1 LLLPLLPLEGAVF
14 MATATSTKRNK
25 LAASGKVPAKVPA
38 KTSRRRVTV
47 EPEALA
53 HNALTR
59 YQAAFHEWE
68 AVVGYS
74 PRTIDAQRHAI
85 GRFIAWADERG
96 LTKPQDITR
105 PILERYQR
113 HVYHHRKANG
123 APLSVSAQLG
133 LILPLQAWFKWLT
146 KQNHILY
153 NPAADLDLPT
163 RPKALPKG
171 LLSVSQ
177 VEDILNGCDI
187 AKPEGLRMR
196 AILEVLYSTGIR
208 RFELAGLKLFDVDVE
223 RGALMVRQGKGAKD
237 RLVPLGERA
246 CAWVDKYLR
255 ELRPD
260 LATPGDEYRLFLDD
274 DGRGFEPERIGE
286 IVKRQLLA
294 AGVEQPGSCHL
305 FRVACAT
312 HMLENGADIRFI
324 QSLLGHA
331 KLDTT
336 QIYTLVS
343 LAKLKEVHNATHP
356 AKLRREPRP
365 EAGQGLNT
373 GSPRRDQAVSDT
385 DGAATLLAALQ
396 REGEEPTEG
405 EPFERSGASTG
416 QGRA

>member
-1 LLLPLLPLEGAVF
+1 MGS
-14 MATATSTKRNK
+14 TSIQRNK
-25 LAASGKVPAKVPA
+25 RPAPAAPVKATRK
-38 KTSRRRVTV
+38 KRVSA

-74 PRTIDAQRHAI
+74 PRTIAAQRHAI

-96 LTKPQDITR
+96 LDRPQDITR

-113 HVYHHRKANG
+113 HVYHYRKHNG
-123 APLSVSAQLG
+123 QPLAVSAQLG

-153 NPAADLDLPT
+153 NPAADLDLPS

-171 LLSVSQ
+171 LLSVAQ
-177 VEDILNGCDI
+177 IEDILNGCDV
-187 AKPEGLRMR
+187 AKPEGIRMR
-196 AILEVLYSTGIR
+196 AMLETFYSTGIR
-208 RFELAGLKLFDVDVE
+208 RFELAGLKLFDVDTE

-237 RLVPLGERA
+237 RLVPVGDRA
-246 CAWVDKYLR
+246 CAWLDKYLR
-255 ELRPD
+255 EVRPD
-260 LATPGDEYRLFLDD
+260 LATSGDDYTLFLDD
-274 DGRGFEPERIGE
+274 DGRAFDPGRLGDQ
-286 IVKRQLLA
+286 VKKHLTA
-294 AGVEQPGSCHL
+294 AGVTHAGACHL

-336 QIYTLVS
+336 QIYTQVS

-356 AKLRREPRP
+356 AR
-365 EAGQGLNT
+365 
-373 GSPRRDQAVSDT
+373 
-385 DGAATLLAALQ
+385 LQ
-396 REGEEPTEG
+396 RRQATSATADEG
-405 EPFERSGASTG
+405 EPHRIAADAQEAFLELLA
-416 QGRA
+416 GRTTDDDIDDA

>member
-1 LLLPLLPLEGAVF
+1 MGTP
-14 MATATSTKRNK
+14 SIKRNK
-25 LAASGKVPAKVPA
+25 LAAPTTKPKA
-38 KTSRRRVTV
+38 SRRRRVSA
-47 EPEALA
+47 EPAVLA

-74 PRTIDAQRHAI
+74 PRTIAAQHHAI
-85 GRFIAWADERG
+85 ERFIAWADERS
-96 LTKPQDITR
+96 LNRPQDITR

-113 HVYHHRKANG
+113 HIYHYRKANG
-123 APLSVSAQLG
+123 QPLTVSAQLG

-171 LLSVSQ
+171 LLSVGQ
-177 VEDILNGCDI
+177 VEGVLNSCDTGT
-187 AKPEGLRMR
+187 PEGLRLR
-196 AILEVLYSTGIR
+196 AMLEVLYSTGIR
-208 RFELAGLKLFDVDVE
+208 RFELAGLKLFDVDIE
-223 RGALMVRQGKGAKD
+223 RGALMVRQGKGSKD

-255 ELRPD
+255 EVRVE
-260 LATPGDEYRLFLDD
+260 LATSVDEHILFLTD
-274 DGRGFEPERIGE
+274 DGQGYDPGALGDL
-286 IVKRQLLA
+286 VKRQLLA
-294 AGVEQPGSCHL
+294 AGVQYPGACHL

-336 QIYTLVS
+336 QIYTQVS
-343 LAKLKEVHNATHP
+343 LAKLKEVHRATHP
-356 AKLRREPRP
+356 ARLHRSSRP
-365 EAGQGLNT
+365 AGQDAG
-373 GSPRRDQAVSDT
+373 PVP
-385 DGAATLLAALQ
+385 GAAPDTEVARHRFLAELQ
-396 REGEEPTEG
+396 REGDESASA
-405 EPFERSGASTG
+405 SGTPLPKAKP
-416 QGRA
+416 A

>member
-1 LLLPLLPLEGAVF
+1 
-14 MATATSTKRNK
+14 MSTIVGVKRNK
-25 LAASGKVPAKVPA
+25 LAAPSAPA
-38 KTSRRRVTV
+38 KTSRRRRVSA
-47 EPEALA
+47 ESGALA

-68 AVVGYS
+68 AVVAYS

-85 GRFIAWADERG
+85 GRFIAWCDERG
-96 LTKPQDITR
+96 LSKPQDITR

-123 APLSVSAQLG
+123 QPLTVSAQLG

-146 KQNHILY
+146 KHNHILY
-153 NPAADLDLPT
+153 NPAADLDLPV

-171 LLSVSQ
+171 LLSIAQ
-177 VEDILNGCDI
+177 IEDVLNGCDVS
-187 AKPEGLRMR
+187 KPEGLRMR
-196 AILEVLYSTGIR
+196 AMLEVLYSTGIR
-208 RFELAGLKLFDVDVE
+208 RFELAGVKLFDVDVE
-223 RGALMVRQGKGAKD
+223 RGALMVRQGKGSKD
-237 RLVPLGERA
+237 RLVPIGERA

-255 ELRPD
+255 EVRPD
-260 LATPGDEYRLFLDD
+260 LATGADDYRLFLDD
-274 DGRGFEPERIGE
+274 DGAGFTPERIGDL
-286 IVKRQLLA
+286 VRRQLTA
-294 AGVEQPGSCHL
+294 AGIEHAGACHL

-356 AKLRREPRP
+356 ARLHR
-365 EAGQGLNT
+365 AADAAQDANT
-373 GSPRRDQAVSDT
+373 APPGADRARADT
-385 DGAATLLAALQ
+385 DGAATFLAALQ
-396 REGEEPTEG
+396 REHDDD
-405 EPFERSGASTG
+405 GAGDADSAG
-416 QGRA
+416 DVAADACRRR

>member
-1 LLLPLLPLEGAVF
+1 
-14 MATATSTKRNK
+14 MSTGVGVKRNK
-25 LAASGKVPAKVPA
+25 LAAPAEVPKA
-38 KTSRRRVTV
+38 TRRRRVSAA
-47 EPEALA
+47 PEALA

-68 AVVGYS
+68 AVVAYS
-74 PRTIDAQRHAI
+74 PRTIEAQRHAI
-85 GRFIAWADERG
+85 GRFIAWCDERG
-96 LTKPQDITR
+96 LSKPQDITR

-123 APLSVSAQLG
+123 QPLTVSAQLG

-146 KQNHILY
+146 KHNHILY
-153 NPAADLDLPT
+153 NPAADLDLPV

-171 LLSVSQ
+171 LLSIGQ
-177 VEDILNGCDI
+177 VEDVLNGCD
-187 AKPEGLRMR
+187 ATKPEGLRMR
-196 AILEVLYSTGIR
+196 AMLEVLYSTGIR
-208 RFELAGLKLFDVDVE
+208 RFELAGVKLFDVDVE

-237 RLVPLGERA
+237 RLVPVGERA

-255 ELRPD
+255 EVRPD
-260 LATPGDEYRLFLDD
+260 LATGADDYRLFLDD
-274 DGRGFEPERIGE
+274 DGRGFTAERVGDL
-286 IVKRQLLA
+286 VRRQLTA
-294 AGVEQPGSCHL
+294 AGIEHPGACHL

-356 AKLRREPRP
+356 ARLHRITD
-365 EAGQGLNT
+365 AGQDANT
-373 GSPRRDQAVSDT
+373 ALPGADRAHADT
-385 DGAATLLAALQ
+385 DGAATFLAALQ
-396 REGEEPTEG
+396 REHDDD
-405 EPFERSGASTG
+405 GADHHDSADDVAADAL
-416 QGRA
+416 RRR

>member
-1 LLLPLLPLEGAVF
+1 
-14 MATATSTKRNK
+14 MATAASTKRNK
-25 LAASGKVPAKVPA
+25 LAPPSAPA
-38 KTSRRRVTV
+38 KTTRRRVSA
-47 EPEALA
+47 EPEALS
-53 HNALTR
+53 HNTLTR
-59 YQAAFHEWE
+59 YQGAFHEWE

-74 PRTIDAQRHAI
+74 PRTIAAQRHAI

-96 LTKPQDITR
+96 LSKPQDITR

-123 APLSVSAQLG
+123 APLTVSAQLG

-177 VEDILNGCDI
+177 VEDVLNGCDS

-196 AILEVLYSTGIR
+196 AMLEVLYSTGIR

-237 RLVPLGERA
+237 RLVPVGERA

-255 ELRPD
+255 EVRPD
-260 LATPGDEYRLFLDD
+260 LATGADDYRLFLDD
-274 DGRGFEPERIGE
+274 DGRGFTAERIGE
-286 IVKRQLLA
+286 IVKRQLVA
-294 AGVEQPGSCHL
+294 AGIEHAGACHL

-336 QIYTLVS
+336 QIYTQVS

-356 AKLRREPRP
+356 ARLRRSTDANSGPPGAERTPADT
-365 EAGQGLNT
+365 EGAIDA
-373 GSPRRDQAVSDT
+373 RDLFLAV
-385 DGAATLLAALQ
+385 LQ
-396 REGEEPTEG
+396 REQDDDAGDV
-405 EPFERSGASTG
+405 A
-416 QGRA
+416 ADA

>member
-1 LLLPLLPLEGAVF
+1 

-25 LAASGKVPAKVPA
+25 LAAPSAPA
-38 KTSRRRVTV
+38 KTTRRRVSAA
-47 EPEALA
+47 PEALA

-68 AVVGYS
+68 AVVAYS
-74 PRTIDAQRHAI
+74 PRTIEAQRHAI

-96 LTKPQDITR
+96 LMKPQDITR

-123 APLSVSAQLG
+123 QPLTVSAQLG

-171 LLSVSQ
+171 LLSIGQ
-177 VEDILNGCDI
+177 VEDVLNGCDV
-187 AKPEGLRMR
+187 AKSEGLRMR
-196 AILEVLYSTGIR
+196 AMLEVLYSTGIR

-223 RGALMVRQGKGAKD
+223 RGALMVRQGKGSKD
-237 RLVPLGERA
+237 RLVPLGDRA

-255 ELRPD
+255 EVRPE
-260 LATPGDEYRLFLDD
+260 LATGADDYRLFLDD
-274 DGRGFEPERIGE
+274 DGRGFTPERIGDL
-286 IVKRQLLA
+286 VRRQLTQ
-294 AGVEQPGSCHL
+294 AGIEHPGSCHL

-343 LAKLKEVHNATHP
+343 LAKLKEVHSATHP
-356 AKLRREPRP
+356 ARLHRIADTARDANTAPPGAERTP
-365 EAGQGLNT
+365 AGTQ
-373 GSPRRDQAVSDT
+373 
-385 DGAATLLAALQ
+385 GAADARATFLAALQ
-396 REGEEPTEG
+396 REQDDD
-405 EPFERSGASTG
+405 AG
-416 QGRA
+416 QGAQADAKSVAADAQGRR

>member
-1 LLLPLLPLEGAVF
+1 MSTAVGV
-14 MATATSTKRNK
+14 KRNK
-25 LAASGKVPAKVPA
+25 LAASSEVPKA
-38 KTSRRRVTV
+38 TRRRRVSA

-53 HNALTR
+53 RNALTR
-59 YQAAFHEWE
+59 CQAAFHEWE
-68 AVVGYS
+68 AVVAYS
-74 PRTIDAQRHAI
+74 PRTIKAQRHAI

-96 LTKPQDITR
+96 LAKPQDITR

-123 APLSVSAQLG
+123 QPLGVSAQLG

-171 LLSVSQ
+171 LLSIGQ
-177 VEDILNGCDI
+177 VEEVLNGCDA

-196 AILEVLYSTGIR
+196 AMLEVLYSTGIR
-208 RFELAGLKLFDVDVE
+208 RFELAGVKLFDVDVE
-223 RGALMVRQGKGAKD
+223 RGALMVRQGKGSKD
-237 RLVPLGERA
+237 RLVPLGDRA
-246 CAWVDKYLR
+246 CAWVNKYLR
-255 ELRPD
+255 EVRPEI
-260 LATPGDEYRLFLDD
+260 ATGADDYRLFLDD
-274 DGRGFEPERIGE
+274 DGHGFTPERVGDL
-286 IVKRQLLA
+286 VRRHLTA
-294 AGVEQPGSCHL
+294 AGIEHAGSCHL
-305 FRVACAT
+305 LRVACAT

-356 AKLRREPRP
+356 ARLKR
-365 EAGQGLNT
+365 AQDANT
-373 GSPRRDQAVSDT
+373 APPGAERKSADAK
-385 DGAATLLAALQ
+385 GAATFLAALQ
-396 REGEEPTEG
+396 GERG
-405 EPFERSGASTG
+405 DDVG
-416 QGRA
+416 QGAQADAKSIAADAQPGQLGRR

>member
-1 LLLPLLPLEGAVF
+1 MDSPV
-14 MATATSTKRNK
+14 STKRNK
-25 LAASGKVPAKVPA
+25 RPAPA
-38 KTSRRRVTV
+38 TPTKSTRKKRVSA

-59 YQAAFHEWE
+59 YQAAFHDWE

-74 PRTIDAQRHAI
+74 PRTIAAQRHAI

-96 LTKPQDITR
+96 LSRPQDITR

-113 HVYHHRKANG
+113 HVYQYRKHNG
-123 APLSVSAQLG
+123 QPLAVSAQLG

-171 LLSVSQ
+171 LLSVAQ
-177 VEDILNGCDI
+177 IEDILNGCDV
-187 AKPEGLRMR
+187 ATPEGIRMR
-196 AILEVLYSTGIR
+196 AMLETLYSTGIR
-208 RFELAGLKLFDVDVE
+208 CFELAGLKLFDLDIE

-237 RLVPLGERA
+237 RLVPIGDRA
-246 CAWVDKYLR
+246 CAWLDKYLR
-255 ELRPD
+255 EVRPE
-260 LATPGDEYRLFLDD
+260 LAASDDDYTLFLDD
-274 DGRGFEPERIGE
+274 TGRPYGPSRLGDL
-286 IVKRQLLA
+286 VKKHLTA
-294 AGVEQPGSCHL
+294 AGVTHAGACHL

-336 QIYTLVS
+336 QIYTQVS

-356 AKLRREPRP
+356 ARLRWASGE
-365 EAGQGLNT
+365 EGDGGQGA
-373 GSPRRDQAVSDT
+373 PVAADAPKPARR
-385 DGAATLLAALQ
+385 
-396 REGEEPTEG
+396 
-405 EPFERSGASTG
+405 
-416 QGRA
+416 

>member
-1 LLLPLLPLEGAVF
+1 
-14 MATATSTKRNK
+14 MATAASTKRNK
-25 LAASGKVPAKVPA
+25 LAAPTASNTSAK
-38 KTSRRRVTV
+38 SMRRRASA
-47 EPEALA
+47 EAAGDALA

-68 AVVGYS
+68 AVIGYS
-74 PRTIDAQRHAI
+74 PRTIAAQKHAI

-96 LTKPQDITR
+96 LGKPQDITR

-113 HVYHHRKANG
+113 HVYHYRKHNG
-123 APLSVSAQLG
+123 QPLTVSAQLG

-153 NPAADLDLPT
+153 NPAADLDLPV

-171 LLSVSQ
+171 LLSIGQ
-177 VEDILNGCDI
+177 VEDVLNGCDT

-196 AILEVLYSTGIR
+196 AMLEVLYSTGIR

-237 RLVPLGERA
+237 RLVPVGERA

-255 ELRPD
+255 EVRPE
-260 LATPGDEYRLFLDD
+260 LVAGGDDYTLFIDD
-274 DGRGFEPERIGE
+274 DGRGFTAERIGE
-286 IVKRQLLA
+286 IVKRQLVA
-294 AGVEQPGSCHL
+294 AGIEHAGACHL

-356 AKLRREPRP
+356 ARLHRSTDANSGPQSAER
-365 EAGQGLNT
+365 EAGDTEGAT
-373 GSPRRDQAVSDT
+373 DVRD
-385 DGAATLLAALQ
+385 AADALFLAALQ
-396 REGEEPTEG
+396 REQDNDAGG
-405 EPFERSGASTG
+405 VA
-416 QGRA
+416 ADA

>member
-1 LLLPLLPLEGAVF
+1 MSA
-14 MATATSTKRNK
+14 ATSVKRNK
-25 LAASGKVPAKVPA
+25 LAAPATAPK
-38 KTSRRRVTV
+38 KTPRRRRVSA
-47 EPEALA
+47 ELEALT

-68 AVVGYS
+68 AVVAYS
-74 PRTIDAQRHAI
+74 PRTIDAQRHALR
-85 GRFIAWADERG
+85 RFITWADERG
-96 LTKPQDITR
+96 LSRPQDITR

-123 APLSVSAQLG
+123 QPLSVSAQLG

-146 KQNHILY
+146 KQNHLLY

-171 LLSVSQ
+171 LLSIAQ
-177 VEDILNGCDI
+177 IEDVLGGCDV

-196 AILEVLYSTGIR
+196 AMLEVLYSTGIR
-208 RFELAGLKLFDVDVE
+208 RFELAGVKLFDVDVE

-237 RLVPLGERA
+237 RLVPVGERA

-255 ELRPD
+255 EVRPD
-260 LATPGDEYRLFLDD
+260 LATGVDEYRLFLDD
-274 DGRGFEPERIGE
+274 DGRGFTPERIGDQ
-286 IVKRQLLA
+286 VKRQLVA
-294 AGVEQPGSCHL
+294 VGIEHPGACHL

-356 AKLRREPRP
+356 ARLKR
-365 EAGQGLNT
+365 AQDANT
-373 GSPRRDQAVSDT
+373 APPGAERTPVGT
-385 DGAATLLAALQ
+385 EGAADARATFLAALQ
-396 REGEEPTEG
+396 REAEHD
-405 EPFERSGASTG
+405 GAGDATG
-416 QGRA
+416 VAADA

>member
-1 LLLPLLPLEGAVF
+1 
-14 MATATSTKRNK
+14 MATAASIKRHKLTASNPTNK
-25 LAASGKVPAKVPA
+25 PQRKRARATPQP
-38 KTSRRRVTV
+38 
-47 EPEALA
+47 PA

-68 AVVGYS
+68 AVVAYS
-74 PRTIDAQRHAI
+74 PRTIEAQRHAI

-96 LTKPQDITR
+96 LGKPQDITR

-123 APLSVSAQLG
+123 QPLTVSAQLG

-171 LLSVSQ
+171 LLSIAQ
-177 VEDILNGCDI
+177 IEEILNGCDTT
-187 AKPEGLRMR
+187 KPEGLRMR
-196 AILEVLYSTGIR
+196 AMLEVLYSTGIR
-208 RFELAGLKLFDVDVE
+208 RFELAGVKLFDVDTE

-237 RLVPLGERA
+237 RLVPLGDRA

-255 ELRPD
+255 EVRPD
-260 LATPGDEYRLFLDD
+260 LATGADDYRLFLDD
-274 DGRGFEPERIGE
+274 DGQGFSPERIGDL
-286 IVKRQLLA
+286 VRRQLTQ
-294 AGVEQPGSCHL
+294 AGIEHPGSCHL

-356 AKLRREPRP
+356 ARLKR
-365 EAGQGLNT
+365 AQDANT
-373 GSPRRDQAVSDT
+373 GRPSAERMPAGT
-385 DGAATLLAALQ
+385 EGAATFLAALQ
-396 REGEEPTEG
+396 REIDGDGIDDTDSAG
-405 EPFERSGASTG
+405 GVA
-416 QGRA
+416 ADA

>member
-1 LLLPLLPLEGAVF
+1 
-14 MATATSTKRNK
+14 MSTIVGVKRNK
-25 LAASGKVPAKVPA
+25 LAAPSATA
-38 KTSRRRVTV
+38 KTTRRRRASAA
-47 EPEALA
+47 PGALA
-53 HNALTR
+53 RNALTR

-68 AVVGYS
+68 AVVAYS
-74 PRTIDAQRHAI
+74 PRTIEAQRHAI
-85 GRFIAWADERG
+85 GRFIAWCDERG
-96 LTKPQDITR
+96 LSKPQDITR

-123 APLSVSAQLG
+123 QPLTVSAQLG

-146 KQNHILY
+146 KHNHILY

-171 LLSVSQ
+171 LLSIAQ
-177 VEDILNGCDI
+177 IEDVLNGCDVT
-187 AKPEGLRMR
+187 KPEGLRMR
-196 AILEVLYSTGIR
+196 AMLEVLYSTGIR
-208 RFELAGLKLFDVDVE
+208 RFELAGVKLFDVDVE

-237 RLVPLGERA
+237 RLVPLGDRA

-255 ELRPD
+255 EIRPE
-260 LATPGDEYRLFLDD
+260 LATGVDDYRLFVDD
-274 DGRGFEPERIGE
+274 DGRGFTPERIGDQ
-286 IVKRQLLA
+286 VKRQLVA
-294 AGVEQPGSCHL
+294 AGIEHPGSCHL

-356 AKLRREPRP
+356 ARLHRP
-365 EAGQGLNT
+365 ADANT
-373 GSPRRDQAVSDT
+373 APPSRDHAPTDT
-385 DGAATLLAALQ
+385 EGATDARDLFLAALQ
-396 REGEEPTEG
+396 REKDDAADQ
-405 EPFERSGASTG
+405 GAQADAKSVAADAL
-416 QGRA
+416 RRR

>member
-1 LLLPLLPLEGAVF
+1 MG
-14 MATATSTKRNK
+14 TATSTKRNK
-25 LAASGKVPAKVPA
+25 RAAPTATAEAPKSK
-38 KTSRRRVTV
+38 RLRVSA
-47 EPEALA
+47 EPQALA

-59 YQAAFHEWE
+59 YQSAFHEWE
-68 AVVGYS
+68 AVVAYS
-74 PRTIDAQRHAI
+74 PRTIAAQKHAI

-96 LTKPQDITR
+96 LVRPQDITR

-113 HVYHHRKANG
+113 HVYHYRKHNG
-123 APLSVSAQLG
+123 QPLTVSAQLG

-171 LLSVSQ
+171 LMSVAQ
-177 VEDILNGCDI
+177 VEEILNGCDI
-187 AKPEGLRMR
+187 AQPDGIRMR
-196 AILEVLYSTGIR
+196 AMLEVLYSTGVR
-208 RFELAGLKLFDVDVE
+208 RFELAGLKLFDVDTG

-237 RLVPLGERA
+237 RLVPIGDRA
-246 CAWVDKYLR
+246 CAWVDKYVR
-255 ELRPD
+255 EVRPELLTNAD
-260 LATPGDEYRLFLDD
+260 DYTLFLDD
-274 DGRGFEPERIGE
+274 DGRPFEPGRLGDQ
-286 IVKRQLLA
+286 VRRHLSR
-294 AGVEQPGSCHL
+294 AGVQHAGACHL

-356 AKLRREPRP
+356 AKLTR
-365 EAGQGLNT
+365 A
-373 GSPRRDQAVSDT
+373 
-385 DGAATLLAALQ
+385 
-396 REGEEPTEG
+396 PT
-405 EPFERSGASTG
+405 
-416 QGRA
+416 

>member
-1 LLLPLLPLEGAVF
+1 
-14 MATATSTKRNK
+14 MATAVSTKRNK
-25 LAASGKVPAKVPA
+25 LAAPSVSVKAPR
-38 KTSRRRVTV
+38 RRRVGAA
-47 EPEALA
+47 PEALA

-68 AVVGYS
+68 AVVAYS
-74 PRTIDAQRHAI
+74 PRTIEAQRHAI

-96 LTKPQDITR
+96 LSKPQDITR

-123 APLSVSAQLG
+123 QPLTVSAQLG

-177 VEDILNGCDI
+177 VEDVLNGCDVT
-187 AKPEGLRMR
+187 KPEGLRMR
-196 AILEVLYSTGIR
+196 AMLEVLYSTGIR

-237 RLVPLGERA
+237 RLVPVGERA

-255 ELRPD
+255 EVRPE
-260 LATPGDEYRLFLDD
+260 LATGADDYRLFLDD
-274 DGRGFEPERIGE
+274 DGRGFTPERVGDL
-286 IVKRQLLA
+286 VRRQLTA
-294 AGVEQPGSCHL
+294 AGIEHAGSCHL

-356 AKLRREPRP
+356 ARLKR
-365 EAGQGLNT
+365 AQDANT
-373 GSPRRDQAVSDT
+373 ASPSADRT
-385 DGAATLLAALQ
+385 PTGTEGAADVRDLFLAALQ
-396 REGEEPTEG
+396 REHDDDAGG
-405 EPFERSGASTG
+405 VA
-416 QGRA
+416 ADA

>member
-1 LLLPLLPLEGAVF
+1 MSTAVGI
-14 MATATSTKRNK
+14 KRNK
-25 LAASGKVPAKVPA
+25 LAAPSAS
-38 KTSRRRVTV
+38 TSKAAPKATRRRRVSAA
-47 EPEALA
+47 PEALA

-68 AVVGYS
+68 AVVAYS
-74 PRTIDAQRHAI
+74 PRTIEAQRHALR
-85 GRFIAWADERG
+85 RFIAWCDERG
-96 LTKPQDITR
+96 LGKPQDITR

-123 APLSVSAQLG
+123 QPLTVSAQLG

-171 LLSVSQ
+171 LLSIGQ
-177 VEDILNGCDI
+177 VEDVLNGCDI

-196 AILEVLYSTGIR
+196 AMLEVLYSTGIR
-208 RFELAGLKLFDVDVE
+208 RFELAGVKLFDVDVE

-237 RLVPLGERA
+237 RLVPVGERA

-255 ELRPD
+255 EVRPE
-260 LATPGDEYRLFLDD
+260 LATGADDYRLFLDD
-274 DGRGFEPERIGE
+274 DGRGFTPERIGDL
-286 IVKRQLLA
+286 VRRQLTA
-294 AGVEQPGSCHL
+294 AGIEHPGSCHL

-343 LAKLKEVHNATHP
+343 LAKLKDVHNATHP
-356 AKLRREPRP
+356 ARLHRP
-365 EAGQGLNT
+365 TDANT
-373 GSPRRDQAVSDT
+373 APPGADHTPVGT
-385 DGAATLLAALQ
+385 KGAATFLAALQ
-396 REGEEPTEG
+396 REIDSDGIDDADSAGDVPAD
-405 EPFERSGASTG
+405 AS
-416 QGRA
+416 RRR

>member
-1 LLLPLLPLEGAVF
+1 VS
-14 MATATSTKRNK
+14 TISTKRNK
-25 LAASGKVPAKVPA
+25 RATSLPAK
-38 KTSRRRVTV
+38 RQRHRRVTA
-47 EPEALA
+47 EPAALA

-59 YQAAFHEWE
+59 YQGAFHEWE

-74 PRTIDAQRHAI
+74 ARTIASQRHAI
-85 GRFIAWADERG
+85 GRFIAWCDERG
-96 LTKPQDITR
+96 LDRPQDITR

-113 HVYHHRKANG
+113 HVYHYRKHNG

-171 LLSVSQ
+171 LLSIAQIEEV
-177 VEDILNGCDI
+177 LNGCDTTR
-187 AKPEGLRMR
+187 AEGLRMR
-196 AILEVLYSTGIR
+196 AMLETLYSTGIR
-208 RFELAGLKLFDVDVE
+208 RFELAGLKLFDVDLE

-237 RLVPLGERA
+237 RLVPIGERA
-246 CAWVDKYLR
+246 CAWIDQYLR
-255 ELRPD
+255 EVRPELTTSHD
-260 LATPGDEYRLFLDD
+260 DYTLFLDD
-274 DGRGFEPERIGE
+274 DAQPFDPGRLGDR
-286 IVKRQLLA
+286 VKKQLIA
-294 AGVEQPGSCHL
+294 AGIVHPGACHL

-336 QIYTLVS
+336 QIYTQVS

-356 AKLRREPRP
+356 ARLSRRNDDAKR
-365 EAGQGLNT
+365 T
-373 GSPRRDQAVSDT
+373 SI
-385 DGAATLLAALQ
+385 ATSEHDALLAALAI
-396 REGEEPTEG
+396 
-405 EPFERSGASTG
+405 ERDDELA
-416 QGRA
+416 RAHGDDTNVRQDNDARR

>member
-1 LLLPLLPLEGAVF
+1 
-14 MATATSTKRNK
+14 MSTAASVKRHK
-25 LAASGKVPAKVPA
+25 LAASADTPKA
-38 KTSRRRVTV
+38 TRRRRVSAA
-47 EPEALA
+47 PEALA

-68 AVVGYS
+68 AVVAYS
-74 PRTIDAQRHAI
+74 PRTIEAQRHAI

-96 LTKPQDITR
+96 LAKPQDITR

-123 APLSVSAQLG
+123 QPLTVSAQLG

-171 LLSVSQ
+171 LLSIAQ
-177 VEDILNGCDI
+177 IEEILNTCDTT
-187 AKPEGLRMR
+187 KPDGLRMR
-196 AILEVLYSTGIR
+196 AMREVLYSTGIR
-208 RFELAGLKLFDVDVE
+208 RFELANLKLFDVDVE

-237 RLVPLGERA
+237 RLVPLGDRA

-255 ELRPD
+255 EVRPD
-260 LATPGDEYRLFLDD
+260 LATGADDYRLFLDD
-274 DGRGFEPERIGE
+274 DGQGFGPERVGDL
-286 IVKRQLLA
+286 VRRQLTQ
-294 AGVEQPGSCHL
+294 AGIEHPGSCHL

-356 AKLRREPRP
+356 ARLKR
-365 EAGQGLNT
+365 GQDANT
-373 GSPRRDQAVSDT
+373 GHPSADHTPGDT
-385 DGAATLLAALQ
+385 EGAATFLAALQ
-396 REGEEPTEG
+396 REQDSDAQQSEP
-405 EPFERSGASTG
+405 GA
-416 QGRA
+416 

>member
-1 LLLPLLPLEGAVF
+1 MNTV
-14 MATATSTKRNK
+14 TNTVSTKRNK
-25 LAASGKVPAKVPA
+25 RAAPITAAKKPKRLRVSAEPA
-38 KTSRRRVTV
+38 
-47 EPEALA
+47 ALA

-59 YQAAFHEWE
+59 YQSAFHEWE
-68 AVVGYS
+68 AVVAYS
-74 PRTIDAQRHAI
+74 PRTVAAQKHAI
-85 GRFIAWADERG
+85 SRFIGWCDERG
-96 LTKPQDITR
+96 LSKPQDITR

-113 HVYHHRKANG
+113 HVYHYRKHNG
-123 APLSVSAQLG
+123 QPLTVSAQLG

-171 LLSVSQ
+171 LLSVAQ
-177 VEDILNGCDI
+177 IEEILNDCDI
-187 AKPEGLRMR
+187 AKPEGMRMR
-196 AILEVLYSTGIR
+196 AMLEVLYSTGVR
-208 RFELAGLKLFDVDVE
+208 RFELAGLKLFDVDTE

-255 ELRPD
+255 EVRPELVASAD
-260 LATPGDEYRLFLDD
+260 DYSLFLDD
-274 DGRGFEPERIGE
+274 DGSAFDPGKLGDQVRRHLS
-286 IVKRQLLA
+286 KS
-294 AGVEQPGSCHL
+294 GVQHAGSCHL

-356 AKLRREPRP
+356 AKLTRVQP
-365 EAGQGLNT
+365 
-373 GSPRRDQAVSDT
+373 
-385 DGAATLLAALQ
+385 
-396 REGEEPTEG
+396 
-405 EPFERSGASTG
+405 
-416 QGRA
+416 

>member
-1 LLLPLLPLEGAVF
+1 
-14 MATATSTKRNK
+14 MSTGVGVKRNK
-25 LAASGKVPAKVPA
+25 LAAPAEVPKA
-38 KTSRRRVTV
+38 TRRRRVSAA
-47 EPEALA
+47 PEALA

-59 YQAAFHEWE
+59 YQATFHEWE
-68 AVVGYS
+68 AVVAYS
-74 PRTIDAQRHAI
+74 PRTIEAQRHAI
-85 GRFIAWADERG
+85 GRFIAWCDERG

-123 APLSVSAQLG
+123 QPLTVSAQLG

-146 KQNHILY
+146 KQNHILS

-171 LLSVSQ
+171 LLSIGQ
-177 VEDILNGCDI
+177 VEDVLNGCDV

-196 AILEVLYSTGIR
+196 AMIEVLYSTGIR

-223 RGALMVRQGKGAKD
+223 RGALMVRQGKGSKD
-237 RLVPLGERA
+237 RLVPVGERA
-246 CAWVDKYLR
+246 CVWVDKYLR
-255 ELRPD
+255 EVRPD
-260 LATPGDEYRLFLDD
+260 IATGADDYRLFLDD
-274 DGRGFEPERIGE
+274 DGRGFEPERVGDL
-286 IVKRQLLA
+286 VRRQLTA
-294 AGVEQPGSCHL
+294 AGIEHPGSCHL

-343 LAKLKEVHNATHP
+343 LTKLKEVHNATHP
-356 AKLRREPRP
+356 ARLHRATD
-365 EAGQGLNT
+365 AGQDASSEAIAAPPGAERT
-373 GSPRRDQAVSDT
+373 PVGT
-385 DGAATLLAALQ
+385 EGAADARATFLAALQ
-396 REGEEPTEG
+396 REQDDD
-405 EPFERSGASTG
+405 AG
-416 QGRA
+416 QGAQADAKSVAADAQGRR